1 MESVLRGHNDD
12 IMFIRKEVEA
22 EAKQR
27 HAININRTT
36 VVKVDFPESDERLK
50 LTPDGP
56 GFSGTFKGRPI
67 VLANVN
73 EDEMKIG
80 RSGSRHVEVYKRISV
95 GALVQSFYG
104 ICERNGKKYAVMEDL
119 RNQPTLAVAIK
130 SNLLPNDSPTRIR
143 IAYDLANT
151 IAYLH
156 SVGIIIKS
164 MSDDTVVLRRLD
176 GGKFQP
182 CLTNLETARMVR
194 VPSCNRR
201 IIAARHV
208 TLYPDPGT
216 NCPYRI
222 RHTIRSSRV
231 SEAIYPYQAY

>member
-1 MESVLRGHNDD
+1 MESVLRGQNDD
-12 IMFIRKEVEA
+12 ISFIRKEVEA

-27 HAININRTT
+27 HAISINRTPA
-36 VVKVDFPESDERLK
+36 VKVDFQESDERLK

-56 GFSGTFKGRPI
+56 GFSGTFGGRAI

-119 RNQPTLAVAIK
+119 RNQPTLAVAVK
-130 SNLLPNDSPTRIR
+130 SNLLPNDSPTRMR

-176 GGKFQP
+176 GGTFQP
-182 CLTNLETARMVR
+182 CLTNLETARV
-194 VPSCNRR
+194 VSYNRR
-201 IIAARHV
+201 VIATRNV
-208 TLYPDPGT
+208 TLYPDLGT
-216 NCPYRI
+216 NCPHRI

-231 SEAIYPYQAY
+231 SEAIYPHQAY

>member
-1 MESVLRGHNDD
+1 
-12 IMFIRKEVEA
+12 
-22 EAKQR
+22 
-27 HAININRTT
+27 
-36 VVKVDFPESDERLK
+36 
-50 LTPDGP
+50 
-56 GFSGTFKGRPI
+56 
-67 VLANVN
+67 
-73 EDEMKIG
+73 MKIG
-80 RSGSRHVEVYKRISV
+80 RSGSRHVEIYKRISV

-119 RNQPTLAVAIK
+119 RNQPTLAVAIESK
-130 SNLLPNDSPTRIR
+130 LLPNDGSTRMR

-176 GGKFQP
+176 GGTFQP

-194 VPSCNRR
+194 IPSYDRWV
-201 IIAARHV
+201 ITTRHL
-208 TLYPDPGT
+208 TLYPDLGT
-216 NCPYRI
+216 NCPHRI

-231 SEAIYPYQAY
+231 SETIYPYQAY